1 MDAQPRGD
9 FGMNAVLAAW
19 HHRRPA
25 IHIRIGSLSM
35 EGQQPGVDD
44 GSVAQPE
51 ILIPAGIL
59 NLGHEVTE
67 GQLIEAVAL
76 PWFDI
81 LMELEKDPQF
91 LHQLGWRKVEELIAG
106 AYKREGWPEV
116 ILTPRSGD
124 GGRDIIASRPGLGAI
139 RIYDQVKAY
148 SPGHVVTA
156 DEVRALFGVVTRDHN
171 VSKGIVTTTAT
182 FAARV
187 RDEWK
192 EFMPYRLELKDGPAL
207 AAWLMGLKDAERP
220 PTPPPAP
227 LGGA

>member
-1 MDAQPRGD
+1 VAAALTAQGFEIAPFDTRMEMGA
-9 FGMNAVLAAW
+9 GSYS
-19 HHRRPA
+19 
-25 IHIRIGSLSM
+25 IG
-35 EGQQPGVDD
+35 GQQPGVDD

-59 NLGHEVTE
+59 NLGDKVTE
-67 GQLIEAVAL
+67 GQLIAAVAVA
-76 PWFDI
+76 WFDI
-81 LMELEKDPQF
+81 LAKLEENPQF
-91 LHQLGWRKVEELIAG
+91 LHQLGWREVEELIAG

-124 GGRDIIASRPGLGAI
+124 GGRDIIASRPGFGAI

-156 DEVRALFGVVTRDHN
+156 DEVRALFGVVARDPN

-182 FAARV
+182 FAPRV
-187 RDEWK
+187 REEWK
-192 EFMPYRLELKDGPAL
+192 AVMPYRLELKDGPAL
-207 AAWLMGLKDAERP
+207 AAWLMGLKDATRP

-227 LGGA
+227 LAGA

>member
-1 MDAQPRGD
+1 VPVDTPLTLGAGSY
-9 FGMNAVLAAW
+9 
-19 HHRRPA
+19 A
-25 IHIRIGSLSM
+25 IGGQEPGGAENQRIT
-35 EGQQPGVDD
+35 
-44 GSVAQPE
+44 QPE

-59 NLGHEVTE
+59 NLGDKVTE
-67 GQLIEAVAL
+67 GQLIAAVAL

-81 LMELEKDPQF
+81 LKELEKDPQF

-106 AYKREGWPEV
+106 AYTREGWREV

-124 GGRDIIASRPGLGAI
+124 GGRDIIASKPGLGEI

-148 SPGHVVTA
+148 SAGHEVTA
-156 DEVRALFGVVTRDHN
+156 DEVRALFGVLTRDRN

-182 FAARV
+182 FAPRV

-207 AAWLMGLKDAERP
+207 TAWLLGLKDATRP

-227 LGGA
+227 LAGA